1 MERNLS
7 ARPRMMPWTA
17 CSANEREL
25 RAEALAQE
33 IVELSAHI
41 AAAEARWL
49 ELIARF
55 DAEELWAVHGAHS
68 CAHWL
73 NWQCGISLH
82 AARERVRVARAL
94 EGLPRIREAFARGEV
109 SYSKVRAMTRIAVP
123 ESEEMLLNIARHGTA
138 AHMDRLVR
146 AYRRVERLEA
156 AAEAMA
162 RYRSRSV
169 RYRYEEDGMLVITV
183 RLPAEIGEVV
193 RRAIDSAMELL
204 YRDGMRK
211 EREEE
216 SERRGAAEP
225 VEVECGGAVVATL
238 DDAGEVQVKFETQ
251 AGVAA
256 GTCAGGVPAGTRAVA
271 TADVPAGTSVSAA
284 RLDDSPPFPGCHKTP
299 GGHAVVE
306 EFEGQEW
313 NDSVAARRADALR
326 LLAESYLAG
335 GWRQLAGDTPLDTS
349 ADRYQVVVHIDQA
362 LLSEARRESSRPT
375 TDLGRCALD
384 DGPALAIDTAR
395 RLACDS
401 VLVGIVDDE
410 NGEPLNVGRKTRA
423 IPPALRRALR
433 ARDGG
438 CRFPTCDR
446 TLFLH
451 AHHVEHWADGGETK
465 LSNLVSL
472 CTYHH
477 TLVHEGGFDVKVTD
491 DGAFVF
497 YDPTGKPL
505 PTTGRLSQRTLDVLA
520 QAAAERRVTLED
532 QHKALG
538 FAVSAEAAACRWS
551 GERMDYGLAVDCL
564 VQRRDRAR
572 RGAELGPC

>member
-25 RAEALAQE
+25 RAESLAQE

-169 RYRYEEDGMLVITV
+169 RYRYDEDGMLVITV

-335 GWRQLAGDTPLDTS
+335 GWR
-349 ADRYQVVVHIDQA
+349 
-362 LLSEARRESSRPT
+362 
-375 TDLGRCALD
+375 
-384 DGPALAIDTAR
+384 
-395 RLACDS
+395 
-401 VLVGIVDDE
+401 
-410 NGEPLNVGRKTRA
+410 
-423 IPPALRRALR
+423 
-433 ARDGG
+433 
-438 CRFPTCDR
+438 
-446 TLFLH
+446 
-451 AHHVEHWADGGETK
+451 
-465 LSNLVSL
+465 
-472 CTYHH
+472 
-477 TLVHEGGFDVKVTD
+477 
-491 DGAFVF
+491 
-497 YDPTGKPL
+497 
-505 PTTGRLSQRTLDVLA
+505 
-520 QAAAERRVTLED
+520 
-532 QHKALG
+532 
-538 FAVSAEAAACRWS
+538 
-551 GERMDYGLAVDCL
+551 
-564 VQRRDRAR
+564 
-572 RGAELGPC
+572 